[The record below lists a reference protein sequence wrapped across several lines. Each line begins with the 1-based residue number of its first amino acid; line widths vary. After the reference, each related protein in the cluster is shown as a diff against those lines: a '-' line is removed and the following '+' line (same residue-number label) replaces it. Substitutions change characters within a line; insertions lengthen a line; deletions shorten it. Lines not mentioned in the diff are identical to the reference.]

1 MKIVKFYPQDVLFFR
16 DAKPFDAGSDNEAII
31 HYPLPSVFYGALRT
45 SLIESIDDFK
55 NGKYKDFIG
64 TTTEHGK
71 FRSIGPFTFKQ
82 NNIFFPIPRNLSVIK
97 KDEDK
102 TLTLIK
108 LKPFQ
113 KLDRYK
119 IVSGD
124 KVAMLTKLWHRSYE
138 TLEEPDI
145 GYLDLNSLLE
155 FLNGKDVI
163 TIEKDKLKTYG
174 IENRIGIRIDKT
186 KGAAEKRY
194 IYRESTIRFF
204 ERCGFASFVEND
216 MGKLDNLKSV
226 FLGGERHVAFT
237 KIEDVTIPPKTLKG
251 RIMIY
256 LATPSIFKNGI
267 LPQNFDGENIFINGV
282 KCKLVSIANAKSI
295 TVSTFDIAKNR
306 PRASK
311 LAMPAGSVYFVESEK
326 EIKSDGF
333 ITFTDE
339 MEEYGFGRS
348 LIGGWDYE

>member
-16 DAKPFDAGSDNEAII
+16 DAKPFDAGSDNEAINA

-45 SLIESIDDFK
+45 SLIESMNDFK

-71 FRSIGPFTFKQ
+71 FRSIGPFTFNK
-82 NNIFFPIPRNLSVIK
+82 NNIFFPMPKNISMIK
-97 KDEDK
+97 NDKD
-102 TLTLIK
+102 LTLIK
-108 LKPFQ
+108 LKPF
-113 KLDRYK
+113 KEHDPYE
-119 IVSGD
+119 IISTE
-124 KVAMLTKLWHRSYE
+124 KVATLTKLWHRSYE
-138 TLEEPDI
+138 TLEEPDV
-145 GYLDLNSLLE
+145 GYIDLNSLLE

-163 TIEKDKLKTYG
+163 TVEKDKFKTYE
-174 IENRIGIRIDKT
+174 IENRIGIKIDKE

-194 IYRESTIRFF
+194 LYRESTIRFF
-204 ERCGFASFVEND
+204 EGCGFASFVEND
-216 MGKLDNLKSV
+216 MGKLDSIKSI

-237 KIEDVTIPPKTLKG
+237 KIEDVTIPAKTLKG

-256 LATPSIFKNGI
+256 LATPAIFKNGV

-282 KCKLVSIANAKSI
+282 KCKLISIANGKSV
-295 TVSTFDIAKNR
+295 TVSTFDIAKHK

-311 LAMPAGSVYFVESEK
+311 FAVPAGSVYFVESEK